1 MANNV
6 IDVVNDWQAVLE
18 ISKYTGWSV
27 DDILDMSKTWDYDTY
42 ANVLKNSGIS
52 YYVRK
57 DGSIATL
64 KSRSVEG
71 ISGTTSKTIQSAGV
85 VEANNVTNKASIK
98 PLPETTNT
106 AGETISAGGA
116 KVGVKT
122 AVGAIAVAET
132 IGFFANDWVNHTD
145 WWSDLSDAVFQ
156 KNEFEGNSI
165 TGKTVDKDYW
175 SLNWCKDVGTVLI
188 RRVTDALGKT
198 SNYKSFMP
206 VNNIA
211 SYIQYMLEVNAIR
224 KTEIIPNEE
233 ISSIPLGES
242 RIVSEVTYPDFS
254 PSMASSFCHKIG
266 VSQVKSDID
275 FERLSNLGIGL
286 NAVYMDP
293 KELHPQYPVCM
304 YDINLDDINDGLWVH
319 AYSIS
324 LHKEENVEV
333 RNSADGLD
341 GIYAMT
347 KQTVTS
353 YTRFIKRDG
362 TIGQLSVNSHK
373 YPIPSGIYGSFVG
386 AMDSTIITAGSEEI
400 KPLDDALLFEMPEG
414 VTDLGSIIDKMR
426 ITYPDWF
433 KKGFKI
439 TSYNPITQQN
449 EETEYLPIS
458 IPDTDIS
465 TGNLPKDYNQPKAQD
480 GTVGDTETQTQ
491 TQYIYYIPD
500 INKTGTDYPQ
510 PNDTPKPPSIAGG
523 ASSNALWAV
532 YNPTKDEVS
541 ALGSYLW
548 TDNIIQLIQ
557 QFLQNPMDAIISLH
571 MIYCTPIIGAKK
583 EIKLGYLGS
592 GVMANEVTEQYVTI
606 ECGSV
611 TIPTYY
617 DDARDYSPYTT
628 IEIFLPFIG
637 IRRLSAEDVI
647 GCTVSVKYV
656 IDVYTGCI
664 LCNITVNKNGASQ
677 VLYTFSGNCSVQIP
691 LTGADRTRLLSGAL
705 SGTLIGLTG
714 GAAGAMGGAVLGG
727 LTSGTSI
734 ERSSNFGGNA
744 GAMGI
749 KIPYVIVNRKI
760 GVDATDYNRQYGF
773 PVNTSILLNDCQG
786 YTRVKDVHV
795 ENISNATVDEKN
807 EIERLLKSGVII
819 S

>member
-27 DDILDMSKTWDYDTY
+27 DDILDMSTTWNYDTY
-42 ANVLKNSGIS
+42 ASLLRSSGIS

-224 KTEIIPNEE
+224 KADIIPNEE

-242 RIVSEVTYPDFS
+242 KIVSEVTYPDFT

-275 FERLSNLGIGL
+275 FERLSNLGTGL
-286 NAVYMDP
+286 NAVYIDA
-293 KELHPQYPVCM
+293 KEFHPQYPICM
-304 YDINLDDINDGLWVH
+304 YQITLDDINDGLWVR
-319 AYSIS
+319 AFSIPINT
-324 LHKEENVEV
+324 EENVKV
-333 RNSADGLD
+333 SNTSD

-347 KQTVTS
+347 GQTVTS
-353 YTRFIKRDG
+353 YSRFIKRDG
-362 TIGQLSVNSHK
+362 TVGQLSVNSHK
-373 YPIPSGIYGSFVG
+373 YNIPSGIYNDFAG
-386 AMDSTIITAGSEEI
+386 AMGSTIITAGSEEI

-414 VTDLGSIIDKMR
+414 VTDLDSIIDKMR
-426 ITYPDWF
+426 
-433 KKGFKI
+433 
-439 TSYNPITQQN
+439 
-449 EETEYLPIS
+449 
-458 IPDTDIS
+458 
-465 TGNLPKDYNQPKAQD
+465 
-480 GTVGDTETQTQ
+480 
-491 TQYIYYIPD
+491 
-500 INKTGTDYPQ
+500 
-510 PNDTPKPPSIAGG
+510 
-523 ASSNALWAV
+523 
-532 YNPTKDEVS
+532 
-541 ALGSYLW
+541 
-548 TDNIIQLIQ
+548 
-557 QFLQNPMDAIISLH
+557 
-571 MIYCTPIIGAKK
+571 
-583 EIKLGYLGS
+583 
-592 GVMANEVTEQYVTI
+592 VT
-606 ECGSV
+606 
-611 TIPTYY
+611 
-617 DDARDYSPYTT
+617 
-628 IEIFLPFIG
+628 
-637 IRRLSAEDVI
+637 
-647 GCTVSVKYV
+647 
-656 IDVYTGCI
+656 
-664 LCNITVNKNGASQ
+664 
-677 VLYTFSGNCSVQIP
+677 
-691 LTGADRTRLLSGAL
+691 
-705 SGTLIGLTG
+705 
-714 GAAGAMGGAVLGG
+714 
-727 LTSGTSI
+727 
-734 ERSSNFGGNA
+734 
-744 GAMGI
+744 
-749 KIPYVIVNRKI
+749 
-760 GVDATDYNRQYGF
+760 
-773 PVNTSILLNDCQG
+773 
-786 YTRVKDVHV
+786 
-795 ENISNATVDEKN
+795 
-807 EIERLLKSGVII
+807 
-819 S
+819 